1 MLFGLNRARE
11 GRIISALTCA
21 FWRLRAHPS
30 EVSVLAWLA
39 YIMTVRCYSPQA
51 LCAFAGAAH
60 LAKLTKSDDTKLSS
74 GPPLLLCQLLLSE
87 QPAPSKARYP
97 PIPPSSTLKISSVFV
112 QLGVVD
118 HFRQHLLEAA
128 DQLKS
133 TQSGG
138 AILHIV

>member
-1 MLFGLNRARE
+1 MGCC
-11 GRIISALTCA
+11 SSKALH
-21 FWRLRAHPS
+21 LGQ
-30 EVSVLAWLA
+30 
-39 YIMTVRCYSPQA
+39 Y
-51 LCAFAGAAH
+51 AGAAH
-60 LAKLTKSDDTKLSS
+60 LAKLTKSDDTKLAS

-118 HFRQHLLEAA
+118 HLRQHLLEAS

-133 TQSGG
+133 AQSGMPSS
-138 AILHIV
+138 ALYKSALVK

>member
-1 MLFGLNRARE
+1 MIGCSTEAYM
-11 GRIISALTCA
+11 ALGC
-21 FWRLRAHPS
+21 
-30 EVSVLAWLA
+30 
-39 YIMTVRCYSPQA
+39 
-51 LCAFAGAAH
+51 AGAAH

-118 HFRQHLLEAA
+118 HLRQHLLEAS

-133 TQSGG
+133 AQSG
-138 AILHIV
+138 AATSLSQLIYMSTHELLS

>member
-1 MLFGLNRARE
+1 MYTCVFKSVGLSL
-11 GRIISALTCA
+11 GRLWSACLMTLMRCS
-21 FWRLRAHPS
+21 S
-30 EVSVLAWLA
+30 E
-39 YIMTVRCYSPQA
+39 A
-51 LCAFAGAAH
+51 LWEFAGAAH

-133 TQSGG
+133 AQSGA
-138 AILHIV
+138 AILLMQPSYFCADVYFERL